1 MLIDFDDQFDVPH
14 ARCGDLSIEAVEAEE
29 DLLILIKSVE
39 AKVGFH
45 VAVSKDL
52 RTVLMQGHGEYDRL
66 DLHHEYLRDKGDED
80 DPQNTGKLLS

>member
-14 ARCGDLSIEAVEAEE
+14 ARCGDLPIEA
-29 DLLILIKSVE
+29 VE

-80 DPQNTGKLLS
+80 DPQNTGKLLW

>member
-14 ARCGDLSIEAVEAEE
+14 ARCGDLPIEAVEAEE

-66 DLHHEYLRDKGDED
+66 DLHHEYLSDKGDED
-80 DPQNTGKLLS
+80 DPQNTGKLLW